1 MFIASTIFLFFISP
15 PLFSSPSP
23 NSVFFSSHFKLYNC
37 LFPSFL
43 LWIVGA
49 LLNQIRGVYGSIVK
63 YLPSRAQ
70 RRYCLVIQE
79 RSGGGRGVQG
89 PKRKE
94 GWGPGFLVYKWCIK
108 YNLGGTVWCVSLN
121 RRKTRILMLKL
132 RIELNLCRAVKIPKF
147 IKSNPPSPCSPPS
160 PKLVEI

>member
-1 MFIASTIFLFFISP
+1 MAACNANQIFCTLRLRHKCSCKAGSRKNLFFTIEINLQMFIASTIFLFFISP

-79 RSGGGRGVQG
+79 RRGR
-89 PKRKE
+89 E
-94 GWGPGFLVYKWCIK
+94 GGPGPQEERRVGSRV
-108 YNLGGTVWCVSLN
+108 LGL
-121 RRKTRILMLKL
+121 
-132 RIELNLCRAVKIPKF
+132 
-147 IKSNPPSPCSPPS
+147 
-160 PKLVEI
+160 